1 MFNKVQILRPRSNMK
16 TLRHFLVFLALT
28 FTAIAH
34 AVTEDVTVS
43 TTGYGDS
50 YQKAVATALLEAVSQ
65 VRGVNI
71 ATDKTLKSDFEAY
84 ATDNAAYAKSQTQV
98 VQDISVQTKG
108 QVKSY
113 QITSTKEPG
122 AEGGQWEVQA
132 QVVVPSYKA
141 MGKEDK
147 RFSIAVMPF
156 HSKSGKSVVAGKLRD
171 DILNTLTQSRK
182 FNVVSRDFENEF
194 AAEKDLLQSD
204 DVSANEASRLGQVS
218 GADLMVVGTIYDA
231 SVSTKTTV
239 TPTETTNFYGM
250 SVTEGGQV
258 HTSSK
263 SSVKLNYRVIEVAT
277 QKVKWANTW
286 SANSGGA
293 VADSLLEQGAKTIVS
308 DMLEVIYPVKVLKVS
323 GDKRIIL
330 NEGDARL
337 QMNMVL
343 DAYSA
348 GESFLDPDT
357 GAEIVTDGTVV
368 AQLKVI
374 ESKPKYSIAEL
385 VSGDISQIKEGGIV
399 RMQKPKATEKPAEK
413 PKKKSKSA
421 SVKSNAPVRS
431 PTDAGG
437 EAPVNWQ

>member
-1 MFNKVQILRPRSNMK
+1 MK

-113 QITSTKEPG
+113 QITSTKEPS

-277 QKVKWANTW
+277 QKVKWANP
-286 SANSGGA
+286 S
-293 VADSLLEQGAKTIVS
+293 VASEIAADNPPNPAPITATFLLLST
-308 DMLEVIYPVKVLKVS
+308 
-323 GDKRIIL
+323 
-330 NEGDARL
+330 
-337 QMNMVL
+337 
-343 DAYSA
+343 
-348 GESFLDPDT
+348 
-357 GAEIVTDGTVV
+357 
-368 AQLKVI
+368 
-374 ESKPKYSIAEL
+374 
-385 VSGDISQIKEGGIV
+385 
-399 RMQKPKATEKPAEK
+399 
-413 PKKKSKSA
+413 
-421 SVKSNAPVRS
+421 
-431 PTDAGG
+431 
-437 EAPVNWQ
+437 

>member
-1 MFNKVQILRPRSNMK
+1 MK
-16 TLRHFLVFLALT
+16 TLRCLLSFFILSISLSSYAT
-28 FTAIAH
+28 
-34 AVTEDVTVS
+34 TEDVTVDVV
-43 TTGYGDS
+43 GYGDS
-50 YQKAVATALLEAVSQ
+50 YQKALATALLEAVSQ
-65 VRGVNI
+65 VRGVSI

-84 ATDNAAYAKSQTQV
+84 ANKDAAYAKSQTQV

-108 QVKSY
+108 QIKSY
-113 QITSTKEPG
+113 SITSTKEP
-122 AEGGQWEVQA
+122 ATTEEQWEVRA

-156 HSKSGKSVVAGKLRD
+156 HSKSGKSAVADKLRD

-182 FNVVSRDFENEF
+182 FNVVSRDFQGEF
-194 AAEKDLLQSD
+194 ADEKDLLQSE
-204 DVSANEASRLGQVS
+204 DVSASEASRLGQVS

-239 TPTETTNFYGM
+239 TPTETTSFYGM

-323 GDKRIIL
+323 GDKRVIL

-337 QMNMVL
+337 QQDMML
-343 DAYSA
+343 DAYSE
-348 GESFLDPDT
+348 GESFTDPDT

-368 AQLKVI
+368 AQLKVVEI
-374 ESKPKYSIAEL
+374 KPKYSVAEL

-399 RMQKPKATEKPAEK
+399 RIQKKKVEEKAAEK
-413 PKKKSKSA
+413 PKKKSKTVT
-421 SVKSNAPVRS
+421 VKSAPPARS

-437 EAPVNWQ
+437 EAPVRWN